1 MQLYFVFFSLICIF
15 AALTVLLYLNQNAY
29 EKEKSKKRQKVAQL
43 VNFLYL
49 CSDET
54 ENHSL

>member
-1 MQLYFVFFSLICIF
+1 MKKKK
-15 AALTVLLYLNQNAY
+15 A
-29 EKEKSKKRQKVAQL
+29 KKRQKVAQL

-54 ENHSL
+54 ETPTKEIYKALKLKAEYEERKKQGDF